1 MLEPSRRRRPART
14 GPTRGRR
21 RPHHWRGASC
31 ARTAGSTSCCGR
43 RRRPCAR
50 TVATRPCCGRP
61 PRAACAAT
69 ARRRHRSGCAAAW
82 LPCGLPT
89 GWSSSRLGV
98 RRRGGATVRRGGRSE
113 GCLAAAGPRARVAA
127 LGGLCGARFFVKT
140 KPAGAR
146 GPRRAVPARRTACV
160 EGAARRSVRG
170 ALGGRCDDDGAGK
183 MVSRRGRGG
192 ARGACARRRSGGA
205 ASRAASSGGRRPG
218 DAGRRGCAEANHA
231 PSANHGNVDLLPLG
245 PPSPATQFLARRTLL
260 AAQSRRRASPVVL

>member
-50 TVATRPCCGRP
+50 TVATRPCCGRR

-89 GWSSSRLGV
+89 GWTPSRLGV

-146 GPRRAVPARRTACV
+146 GPRRAVPARRRRV
-160 EGAARRSVRG
+160 RRVVKAARRSVRG
-170 ALGGRCDDDGAGK
+170 ALDSLSESDDDGAASDA
-183 MVSRRGRGG
+183 SRFVRDEDVR
-192 ARGACARRRSGGA
+192 ARGSFGYK
-205 ASRAASSGGRRPG
+205 
-218 DAGRRGCAEANHA
+218 D
-231 PSANHGNVDLLPLG
+231 
-245 PPSPATQFLARRTLL
+245 
-260 AAQSRRRASPVVL
+260 